1 LKKEQELV
9 WEWADW
15 LGVVL
20 ALELALELAMVLDS
34 WLAKVYSLDTDL
46 DQNRVGC
53 NTVGCNTVGCN
64 TVACYMVEEGSNSM
78 ALLVVQLV
86 EV

>member
-20 ALELALELAMVLDS
+20 ALVLALELAKVLDS
-34 WLAKVYSLDTDL
+34 WLAKPYRLDTDL
-46 DQNRVGC
+46 EHNTVGCNMVGC
-53 NTVGCNTVGCN
+53 NTVD
-64 TVACYMVEEGSNSM
+64 CYMVEKGSNCM
-78 ALLVVQLV
+78 ALLVVRLV